1 MTLPALPGGHLHLHE
16 TMTRANARWAMPA
29 VLFCAAFAEPQAAWA
44 LQASAEA
51 SEPVCSSARIGNVF
65 VDNHTVFELD
75 RVSPGEGDGWTAFID
90 KARTIASRMH
100 WRTRRSFL
108 ENELL
113 FAAGD
118 CLDPLLLD
126 ESGRILRALPFI
138 TDADVYAVPVAAD
151 EVHVV
156 VDTQD
161 DWTLKIDLRGD
172 FDQGPRLTYAGFTEE
187 NLFGTGTLLGFYLRE
202 RDETRDLGLELST
215 LQLAGTRLDGRIGG
229 GRTRTGVFFHESLT
243 YPFVGEV
250 GRWAFIESYS
260 YREDLFR
267 YAAPLGSPFTNV
279 SLPIQTRRAATTL
292 GLRLGTPGDL
302 TVLGAGVSWE
312 DVTFSGFPQDVTVVK
327 DFDFSNPVPA
337 DSATVEMVRSQVN
350 PRRAAHVN
358 IVAGKRNIRYIRRR
372 GLDAVRGD
380 QDVTLGTQAVVSLG
394 SSLGAFETS
403 PGNRSHELRG
413 RLSLFGGAAGDSWVF
428 NSELNVEGARL
439 VNGNRSD
446 RGFRD
451 VVAEFG
457 AYFYWQP
464 GRRATGPDD
473 VTNAVSTVPRHTLV
487 MGVKGA
493 GGWNSFLPFQLN
505 LGGPFGIRGYD
516 RAEFPAAQKLVAH
529 LEDRI
534 MLDGPF
540 SDLFDLGLTLFA
552 DAGAGWQGTVPFAA
566 DSELQGAVGVGLR
579 FVFPAGSRQVTR
591 LDLAVPMKQGG
602 LRALQFRVGFSA
614 VSLLAG
620 FGDEQ
625 VRRSRSGSQAATLFG
640 GRFNR

>member
-1 MTLPALPGGHLHLHE
+1 
-16 TMTRANARWAMPA
+16 MTRANARWAIA
-29 VLFCAAFAEPQAAWA
+29 TVLLCA
-44 LQASAEA
+44 ASAEPLAA
-51 SEPVCSSARIGNVF
+51 SALQSLPEVSGPGCGTARIGNVF
-65 VDNHTVFELD
+65 VDNHTIYELD
-75 RVSPGEGDGWTAFID
+75 RGSSGGGDGWAAFVD
-90 KARTIASRMH
+90 KARAIANRLH
-100 WRTRRSFL
+100 WRTRRGFI

-113 FAAGD
+113 FKPGD
-118 CLDPLLLD
+118 CFDPLLVD
-126 ESGRILRALPFI
+126 ESGRILRALPFLA
-138 TDADVYAVPVAAD
+138 DADVYAVPVSAD

-161 DWTLKIDLRGD
+161 DWTLKIDVRAE
-172 FDQGPRLTYAGFTEE
+172 FDQGLRFTYAGFTEE

-215 LQLAGTRLDGRIGG
+215 HQLAGTRLDGRVGG

-267 YAAPLGSPFTNV
+267 YAAPAGSPFTNV

-312 DVTFSGFPQDVTVVK
+312 DVAFSGFPGDVTVVR
-327 DFDFSNPVPA
+327 DFDFSNPAPA

-358 IVAGKRNIRYIRRR
+358 VVAGKRNVRYIRRN
-372 GLDAVRGD
+372 GLDAIQGD
-380 QDVTLGTQAVVSLG
+380 QDIRLGTQALVSFG
-394 SSLGAFETS
+394 STLGAFETS

-413 RLSLFGGAAGDSWVF
+413 RLLLFGGAASDRWVF
-428 NSELNVEGARL
+428 NAELTVEGARL
-439 VNGNRSD
+439 VGGNRSA

-451 VVAEFG
+451 ILAEFG
-457 AYFYWQP
+457 AYLYWQP
-464 GRRATGPDD
+464 GRRPTGTDD
-473 VTNAVSTVPRHTLV
+473 TSIPTAAVPRHTLV
-487 MGVKGA
+487 LGLKGA
-493 GGWNSFLPFQLN
+493 GGWNSYLPFQLN
-505 LGGPFGIRGYD
+505 LGGPYGIRGYD

-534 MLDGPF
+534 TLDGPF

-579 FVFPAGSRQVTR
+579 LVFPAGARNVTR
-591 LDLAVPMKQGG
+591 LDLAVPIEQGG
-602 LRALQFRVGFSA
+602 LRNLQFRVGYNA

-625 VRRSRSGSQAATLFG
+625 VRRSRGGSQTATLLG
-640 GRFNR
+640 GQFNR

>member
-1 MTLPALPGGHLHLHE
+1 MI
-16 TMTRANARWAMPA
+16 RANARWAIA
-29 VLFCAAFAEPQAAWA
+29 TVLLCAASADPRATSAQQESPEVFEPG
-44 LQASAEA
+44 
-51 SEPVCSSARIGNVF
+51 CGTARIANVF
-65 VDNHTVFELD
+65 VDNHTIYELD
-75 RVSPGEGDGWTAFID
+75 RGPSGEGDGWAAFVD
-90 KARTIASRMH
+90 KARAIANRLH
-100 WRTRRSFL
+100 WRTRRGFI

-113 FAAGD
+113 FEPGD

-126 ESGRILRALPFI
+126 ESGRLLRALPFLA
-138 TDADVYAVPVAAD
+138 DADVYAVPVAAD

-161 DWTLKIDLRGD
+161 DWTLKLDVRAE
-172 FDQGPRLTYAGFTEE
+172 FDQGLRFTYAGFTEE

-202 RDETRDLGLELST
+202 RDETRDVGLELST
-215 LQLAGTRLDGRIGG
+215 HQLAGTRLDGRIGG

-267 YAAPLGSPFTNV
+267 YAAPVGSPFTNV

-312 DVTFSGFPQDVTVVK
+312 DVAFSGFPGDVTVVR
-327 DFDFSNPVPA
+327 DFDFSNPSPA

-358 IVAGKRNIRYIRRR
+358 LVAGKRNIRYIRRN
-372 GLDAVRGD
+372 GLDAIQGH
-380 QDVTLGTQAVVSLG
+380 QDIRLGTQALISVG
-394 SSLGAFETS
+394 STLGAFETS
-403 PGNRSHELRG
+403 PGNESHELRG
-413 RLSLFGGAAGDSWVF
+413 RLLLFGGAAGDSWVF
-428 NSELNVEGARL
+428 NTELTVEGARL
-439 VNGNRSD
+439 VAGSRSD
-446 RGFRD
+446 GGFRD
-451 VVAEFG
+451 VLAEFG
-457 AYFYWQP
+457 AYLYWQP
-464 GRRATGPDD
+464 GRGPTGTDD
-473 VTNAVSTVPRHTLV
+473 ASTPTTAVPRHTLV
-487 MGVKGA
+487 LGLKGA
-493 GGWNSFLPFQLN
+493 GGWNSYLPFQLN
-505 LGGPFGIRGYD
+505 LGGPNGIRGYD

-529 LEDRI
+529 VEDRI
-534 MLDGPF
+534 TLDGPF

-566 DSELQGAVGVGLR
+566 DSELQGAVGMGLR
-579 FVFPAGSRQVTR
+579 LVFPAGARNVTR
-591 LDLAVPMKQGG
+591 LDLAVPLEQGG
-602 LRALQFRVGFSA
+602 LRSLQFRVGYNA

-625 VRRSRSGSQAATLFG
+625 VRRSRSGSQAATVLG
-640 GRFNR
+640 GRPNR

>member
-1 MTLPALPGGHLHLHE
+1 
-16 TMTRANARWAMPA
+16 MTRANARWAIPS
-29 VLFCAAFAEPQAAWA
+29 VLLCAAFAEPRAASA
-44 LQASAEA
+44 LQASAA
-51 SEPVCSSARIGNVF
+51 APEPECGTARIGSVF
-65 VDNHTVFELD
+65 VDNHTIFELD
-75 RVSPGEGDGWTAFID
+75 RGSPDEGDGWGAFAA
-90 KARTIASRMH
+90 KARAFANRLH
-100 WRTRRSFL
+100 WRTRRGFI

-113 FAAGD
+113 FGAGD

-126 ESGRILRALPFI
+126 ESGRILRALPFLA
-138 TDADVYAVPVAAD
+138 DADVYAVPVAAD

-161 DWTLKIDLRGD
+161 DWTLKLDVRPEFNQGLRI
-172 FDQGPRLTYAGFTEE
+172 TYAGFTEE

-215 LQLAGTRLDGRIGG
+215 HQLAGTRVDGRIGG

-267 YAAPLGSPFTNV
+267 YAAPVGSPFTNV

-302 TVLGAGVSWE
+302 TVLGAGISWE
-312 DVTFSGFPQDVTVVK
+312 DVAFSGFPGDVTVVE
-327 DFDFSNPVPA
+327 DFDFSNPAPA
-337 DSATVEMVRSQVN
+337 DSATVEMLRSQVN

-358 IVAGKRNIRYIRRR
+358 VVAGKRNIRYIRRN
-372 GLDAVRGD
+372 GLDAIQGN
-380 QDVTLGTQAVVSLG
+380 QDIRLGTQALVSLG
-394 SSLGAFETS
+394 STLGAFESS
-403 PGNRSHELRG
+403 PGNESHELRG

-428 NSELNVEGARL
+428 NAELNVEGARL
-439 VNGNRSD
+439 ITGNPSD

-451 VVAEFG
+451 VLGEFG

-464 GRRATGPDD
+464 GRRPASPDEAPGP
-473 VTNAVSTVPRHTLV
+473 AAAVPRHTLV
-487 MGVKGA
+487 LGVKGA

-534 MLDGPF
+534 ALGGPF
-540 SDLFDLGLTLFA
+540 SDLFDLGLAVFA

-566 DSELQGAVGVGLR
+566 DSELQSAVGVGLR
-579 FVFPAGSRQVTR
+579 FVFPAGSRKVTR
-591 LDLAVPMKQGG
+591 VDVAIPIRQGG
-602 LRALQFRVGFSA
+602 LRSLQFRVGYNA
-614 VSLLAG
+614 ISLLSG

-625 VRRSRSGSQAATLFG
+625 VRRSRGGSQAASLFG
-640 GRFNR
+640 GQFNR